1 MLVVTILLI
10 MAWWIVIVFF
20 AFAIQ
25 LIPLKNYHENIA
37 KVQLILSFT
46 SIILGGFAF
55 FYMKNNYSSGVFDGS
70 RWNERVMTFFIG
82 AYCWC
87 FVGSLFRYY
96 FDRKARSKKVET
108 FILRAEE
115 YKIVKKFDL
124 LTADYVYMPNVKS
137 YCEFDRGIIAF
148 TGGMPPKESDCSFTC
163 RMIKDGIYE
172 CLSYDLLSEEDNKLN
187 FSKVKQAIFFVL
199 TAIDLAFLIIWL
211 AQDPNNIE
219 IMSRLLQGLSFI
231 LFGAFGCNMFYGTK
245 GFLAKYLFVFS
256 VLFIIVGFISF
267 FK

>member
-1 MLVVTILLI
+1 MLIVTILMI
-10 MAWWIVIVFF
+10 MAWWLIILFF

-25 LIPLKNYHENIA
+25 LIPLKNYHKNIA
-37 KVQLILSFT
+37 KVQLALSFT
-46 SIILGGFAF
+46 SIILGVCAF
-55 FYMKNNYSSGVFDGS
+55 FYMKINYSTGVFDGS
-70 RWNERVMTFFIG
+70 RWNERVMKFFIG

-87 FVGSLFRYY
+87 FVGSLLRCY
-96 FDRKARSKKVET
+96 FDGKARHDKVET

-115 YKIVKKFDL
+115 YKIAKKFDL
-124 LTADYVYMPNVKS
+124 LMADYLYMLNVKS
-137 YCEFDRGIIAF
+137 YCEFNRGIIAF
-148 TGGMPPKESDCSFTC
+148 TGGMPQKEADCRFTC
-163 RMIKDGIYE
+163 RMIKDGIFE